1 MFSKVAAIP
10 CASLLECFSIHK
22 CISAYVK
29 VFITATYEEFTA
41 AAILIFPTG
50 QGLIEAKNDNSIP
63 YLGASNLG
71 AQIDQSNKKDFKSNA
86 NIFFFMFNVLQ

>member
-22 CISAYVK
+22 CIRAYVK
-29 VFITATYEEFTA
+29 VFIAATYEEITA
-41 AAILIFPTG
+41 AAILIFPIG
-50 QGLIEAKNDNSIP
+50 RWLIEAKNNNSIP
-63 YLGASNLG
+63 YLG